1 MREDMTYIE
10 NKNRHQNAVLVLE
23 GDLTVDKA
31 GALKIMLQ
39 DSLKNAESVAIHF
52 KDNHK
57 IDITFPQL
65 LCSAHHSA
73 FLSGKNLNL
82 SEKIPDNLKNTL
94 KSAGYMQHPV
104 CSFDKDRECLLGKG
118 VGK

>member
-1 MREDMTYIE
+1 MTYVE
-10 NKNRHQNAVLVLE
+10 NNSRLQNTILVLE
-23 GDLTVDKA
+23 GDLAVDKA

-39 DSLKNAESVAIHF
+39 DALKNAESVAINF

-57 IDITFPQL
+57 IDITFLQL
-65 LCSAHHSA
+65 VCSAHHSA
-73 FLSGKNLNL
+73 LLSGKNLNL
-82 SEKIPDNLKNTL
+82 SEKMPDNLKNLL

-118 VGK
+118 AGK

>member
-1 MREDMTYIE
+1 MTCDE
-10 NKNRHQNAVLVLE
+10 NNNSLQNSVLVLE

-39 DSLKNAESVAIHF
+39 DALKNAESVTVHF
-52 KDNHK
+52 KDNK
-57 IDITFPQL
+57 RIDITFLQL
-65 LCSAHHSA
+65 VCSAHRSA

-82 SEKIPDNLKNTL
+82 SDKMPDHLKDTL
-94 KSAGYMQHPV
+94 KSAGYTQPV

-118 VGK
+118 VRK

>member
-1 MREDMTYIE
+1 MRYDE
-10 NKNRHQNAVLVLE
+10 NNSRRQKTVLVLE

-39 DSLKNAESVAIHF
+39 DALKSAESVAIHF
-52 KDNHK
+52 KDNQK
-57 IDITFPQL
+57 IDITFLQL
-65 LCSAHHSA
+65 VCSAHHSA
-73 FLSGKNLNL
+73 FLSGKDLNL
-82 SEKIPDNLKNTL
+82 SEQMPDNLKNTL

-118 VGK
+118 VRK